1 MRYFVECLT
10 RLLKSTLL
18 EEIKLVELRFI
29 APLFSRYER
38 SASSRS
44 SFPFLLLFQGE
55 PGMSEIASVSN
66 NFTVCVIRI
75 RIL

>member
-18 EEIKLVELRFI
+18 EEIKLVSLRFI

-38 SASSRS
+38 SASSRT
-44 SFPFLLLFQGE
+44 SFAFFVF
-55 PGMSEIASVSN
+55 VSG
-66 NFTVCVIRI
+66 
-75 RIL
+75 